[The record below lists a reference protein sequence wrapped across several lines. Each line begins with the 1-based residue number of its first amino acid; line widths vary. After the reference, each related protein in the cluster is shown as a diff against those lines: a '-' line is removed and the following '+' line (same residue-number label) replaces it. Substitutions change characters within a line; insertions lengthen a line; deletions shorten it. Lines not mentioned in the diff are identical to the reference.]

1 MVDRTII
8 KQIHPISVEQT
19 AVGTGQH
26 ATTVYA
32 LTMGQGSFEI
42 EPPQEAILG
51 NTHRKLD
58 KDRCFQKLG
67 KRTGQATLTRPDT
80 RSNHNPAQIGV
91 YCEQEE
97 SLPRHIQPNQG

>member
-8 KQIHPISVEQT
+8 EQINPISIEQT

-26 ATTVYA
+26 ATTVDA
-32 LTMGQGSFEI
+32 LTVGQGSLEI
-42 EPPQEAILG
+42 EPSQEAILG
-51 NTHRKLD
+51 NAHRKFD

-67 KRTGQATLTRPDT
+67 KRAGQATFACPDT
-80 RSNHNPAQIGV
+80 CSNHNPAQIGV